1 MPVPYP
7 PDPKEVLLS
16 DLDKQVIFLIAEGQ
30 RAKVIAGVLKLS
42 RKQLTTIYEDLRK
55 KIGTPSWTGVAV
67 WAIRNGV
74 IK

>member
-1 MPVPYP
+1 VPVLYP

-16 DLDKQVIFLIAEGQ
+16 DIDKQVIFLIAEGQ
-30 RAKVIAGVLKLS
+30 RAKVIADLLKLS
-42 RKQLTTIYEDLRK
+42 RKQLTAIYEELRK

-74 IK
+74 VK